1 MAASARHIE
10 VELTL
15 LPTERSGR
23 RAPIYSGFPS
33 AIQIDERAWDAMPEL
48 QQLEFIFPGES
59 ARAFISFRNPAS
71 QSGKLSPGKSFR
83 LLEGCRVIGEGRV
96 TRVLDLGAA

>member
-23 RAPIYSGFPS
+23 RAPIFSGFAS
-33 AIQIDERAWDAMPEL
+33 AFQYDGREWDAMPEF
-48 QQLEFIFPGES
+48 QQLEFVFPGQS
-59 ARAFISFRNPAS
+59 ARAFISFRNPSA
-71 QSGKLSPGKSFR
+71 QNGRLSPGKPFR
-83 LLEGCRVIGEGRV
+83 LLDGSRVIGEGRV
-96 TRVLDLGAA
+96 TRVMELGAE